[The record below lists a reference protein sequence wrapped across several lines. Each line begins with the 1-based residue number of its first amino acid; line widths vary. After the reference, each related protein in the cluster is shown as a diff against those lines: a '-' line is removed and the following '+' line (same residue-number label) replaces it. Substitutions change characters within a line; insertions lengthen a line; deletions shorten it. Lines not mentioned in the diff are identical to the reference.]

1 MPFLVITGM
10 LWLCALAMAN
20 FARRDIY
27 FGLVASVGLLVGTIY
42 LCGVFNILSFG
53 VWVARIL
60 VVAGALYCGYRLF
73 IKHNFEWKDAI
84 LPLLLFA
91 VGSAVI
97 WWICRGRLF
106 NDWDEFS
113 HWGLSLKFLFNDKML
128 YSVASSPTSFKS
140 YPPAYTLGQFILVK
154 TAFYSFR
161 EDLLMYAGGLLS
173 WVFLWYPLKWISF
186 KRQPLLAVCS
196 AVLLFFAPCMVVSH
210 AYYRVSPD
218 MLLGILVGFLLCV
231 LIFEEDKTSR
241 GILFCLGLF
250 LLTLSKSSGAGL
262 AILCA
267 FIAFFYL
274 RRVEKQRMSL
284 SLLAPFAVVLVSKIS
299 WNRYLQVVGATERW
313 PMPKLGELFQPLD
326 YQKTVMTKY
335 FKAFFLEGNYGV
347 LVKFAPVGWLV
358 ILLVLMIVCYKF
370 APASNRQKCVYAC
383 GSAASVFIFFSLF
396 MLVSYLYLFKEIEAV
411 VLSSFYRYM
420 ATPICAMLYVTI
432 AVIGICL
439 TETSLRKQ
447 LLILPVMVVLYL
459 SSGLL
464 GNYMQEIVQAPTNA
478 AQTQHDRYLSQRTAK
493 YIAALGEQHP
503 RLYLITANDAG
514 KMQNMINYELYPITL
529 PVQQTI
535 LACDPSGTEPWVQ
548 KYSPEEWEAVLAK
561 EYDYVYIY
569 CPEDQF
575 VRDYISL
582 FEDESQVVV
591 DRMFQVI
598 RTDDSHMRLRRILV
612 SDQTE

>member
-1 MPFLVITGM
+1 MPFVLITA
-10 LWLCALAMAN
+10 LLCLCAIAMAN

-27 FGLVASVGLLVGTIY
+27 FGMVASVGLLVGIIY
-42 LCGVFNILSFG
+42 LCGIFSILTFG

-60 VVAGALYCGYRLF
+60 VVAGGIYCGYRLF

-84 LPLLLFA
+84 IPLLLFA
-91 VGSAVI
+91 VGSALI

-113 HWGLSLKFLFNDKML
+113 HWGLALKFLFNDKML

-140 YPPAYTLGQFILVK
+140 YPPVYTLGQFVLVK

-173 WVFLWYPLKWISF
+173 WVFLWYPLKWISL
-186 KRQPLLAVCS
+186 KKQPLLAVCS
-196 AVLLFFAPCMVVSH
+196 AILLFFVPCMVVSH

-218 MLLGILVGFLLCV
+218 MLLGVLVGFLLCV
-231 LIFEEDKTSR
+231 LVFEQDKVAR
-241 GILFCLGLF
+241 WVLFCMGLF

-267 FIAFFYL
+267 VIAFLYL
-274 RRVEKQRMSL
+274 WRVEKQRMSPAL
-284 SLLAPFAVVLVSKIS
+284 FAPFAIVLVSKIS
-299 WNRYLQVVGATERW
+299 WNLYLQAVGATERW
-313 PMPKLGELFQPLD
+313 PMPKLSELFQPLD
-326 YQKTVMTKY
+326 YQKTVITKY
-335 FKAFFLEGNYGV
+335 FNAFFLEGNYGV

-358 ILLVLMIVCYKF
+358 ILLALMLVCYKL
-370 APASNRQKCVYAC
+370 APVGNRQKIIYAA
-383 GSAASVFIFFSLF
+383 GFAAGIFILFSLF
-396 MLVSYLYLFKEIEAV
+396 MLVSYLYLFKEMEAV
-411 VLSSFYRYM
+411 VLASFYRYM
-420 ATPICAMLYVTI
+420 ATPICAMLYV
-432 AVIGICL
+432 AVTVVGVCL
-439 TETSLRKQ
+439 AQLPMRKQ
-447 LLILPVMVVLYL
+447 LLIFPVMVVLYL

-529 PVQQTI
+529 PAQQTI
-535 LACDPSGTEPWVQ
+535 LACKPSANEPWVQ